1 MFDSVRVTAFRLGGV
16 VVCLTSCSCASAATI
31 ALPGATQDPARIP
44 AGTYQLDPHHGRITW
59 SINHM
64 GFSTYVGQVPELKAT
79 LVLNPKNMAATT
91 LRVTVDMSSIG
102 TLYPPMDKNLKGP
115 LYFDVARYP
124 TAVFVST
131 HVVRTGKRTADVD
144 GMLTMHGA
152 THPVVLHVVFNQ
164 GAPNPKKHSYDIGF
178 QGKALVERTDFDLD
192 TGLDLVGNEI
202 SLDLEGEFLL
212 EK

>member
-1 MFDSVRVTAFRLGGV
+1 MFDRIHIAGLRLGGV
-16 VVCLTSCSCASAATI
+16 ATCLAFCSLASAAQI
-31 ALPGATQDPARIP
+31 ALPGATQDPAAIR

-79 LVLNPKNMAATT
+79 LVLDPKNVAATT

-102 TLYPPMDKNLKGP
+102 TLYPPMDANLKGP

-124 TAVFVST
+124 TADFVSKQ
-131 HVVRTGKRTADVD
+131 VIRTGKRTADVD
-144 GMLTMHGA
+144 GMLTMHG
-152 THPVVLHVVFNQ
+152 TTRPVVLHVVFNQ
-164 GAPNPKKHSYDIGF
+164 GAPNPKKNSYDVGF
-178 QGKALVERTDFDLD
+178 QGKALIKRTDFGLD